1 MKKQIFSNKAF
12 TLIELLIVVL
22 IIGILAAIAVPQYR
36 IAVTKSRI
44 SQVVSAIS
52 SIAQAQE
59 FYYLT
64 NGHYTMTLKDLAID
78 IKLPEDWQLVFF
90 NDTNYHKV
98 EAQFRKKNESHW
110 TIAIVHYYKN
120 PGKVDYYH
128 PGQSY
133 CWAQYGNTFADRVCK
148 SIGVKEGSSNS
159 GGTRYIL

>member
-12 TLIELLIVVL
+12 TLIELLVVVL

-44 SQVVSAIS
+44 SQVVSAVS

-64 NGHYTMTLKDLAID
+64 NGHYTETLKDLAID
-78 IKLPEDWQLVFF
+78 VKLPEDWQLVFY
-90 NDTNYHKV
+90 NDKDYHKV
-98 EAQFRKKNESHW
+98 EAQFRKKNESSS
-110 TIAIVHYYKN
+110 IIQIVHYYKN
-120 PGKVDYYH
+120 PGKVDYLH

-133 CWAQYGNTFADRVCK
+133 CWAKKGNNFADRVCK
-148 SIGVKEGSSNS
+148 SIGVKEGNS
-159 GGTRYIL
+159 INSGTRYIL